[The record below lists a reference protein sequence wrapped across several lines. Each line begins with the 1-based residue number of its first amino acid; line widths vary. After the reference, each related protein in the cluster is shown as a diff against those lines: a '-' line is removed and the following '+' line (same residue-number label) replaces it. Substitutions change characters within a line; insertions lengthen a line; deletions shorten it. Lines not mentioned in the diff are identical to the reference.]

1 MSKTAFCVAPRCRAP
16 LQKKEE
22 GNSPFLSRDVS
33 SLNPT
38 VPSGAGR
45 EKMPREKKLL
55 VGSLLA
61 GSLGIALA
69 IVACII
75 GIFFAGII
83 CGCIAIATGIA
94 GIVTSTK
101 AMKEGKRGGLTM
113 AALIVSI
120 VSVGFGAIILI
131 LSIISAILATMAA
144 VA

>member
-1 MSKTAFCVAPRCRAP
+1 MIKCPKCGAELADGTTVCPKCGAPIAPAPKTLKAETAPAAGKAP
-16 LQKKEE
+16 LDNKIA
-22 GNSPFLSRDVS
+22 
-33 SLNPT
+33 
-38 VPSGAGR
+38 GA
-45 EKMPREKKLL
+45 
-55 VGSLLA
+55 LA
-61 GSLGIALA
+61 GGIIG

-94 GIVTSTK
+94 GIITSTK

-131 LSIISAILATMAA
+131 LSIISTILVTMAA

>member
-1 MSKTAFCVAPRCRAP
+1 MIKCPKCGAELADGTTVCPKCGAPIAPAPATLKAETAPAAGKAP
-16 LQKKEE
+16 LDSKIA
-22 GNSPFLSRDVS
+22 
-33 SLNPT
+33 
-38 VPSGAGR
+38 GA
-45 EKMPREKKLL
+45 
-55 VGSLLA
+55 LA
-61 GSLGIALA
+61 GGIIG

-83 CGCIAIATGIA
+83 CGCIAIATGIT
-94 GIVTSTK
+94 GIITSTK

-131 LSIISAILATMAA
+131 LSIISTILATMAA